1 MFHVYIPTKKDL
13 DSKSRVEDVIPTMC
27 LFLTFVISTSLMPRH
42 DTTNHA
48 QSLHPSETGSVEQL
62 WGPKRT
68 LGLTLVIEYDLITN
82 RRIQI
87 HFKNNLLKLTQN
99 F

>member
-48 QSLHPSETGSVEQL
+48 
-62 WGPKRT
+62 
-68 LGLTLVIEYDLITN
+68 
-82 RRIQI
+82 
-87 HFKNNLLKLTQN
+87 
-99 F
+99 